1 MVRYTVLSWG
11 RGHGGGRIYH
21 DSVYQTPDL
30 EKQALKTDA
39 KRLFK
44 NSLARDKRAVSRS
57 V

>member
-30 EKQALKTDA
+30 EKQALKRTRGGCLRA
-39 KRLFK
+39 LLPR
-44 NSLARDKRAVSRS
+44 NKRAVSRS